1 MRRGRYV
8 EFNLVYDRGVFLL
21 PVPLPVPL
29 PLSLPLPLPLFLAL
43 SDAAASTRDLYLLS
57 VRGAVLVVLML
68 ARPLLCS
75 CLRSC
80 FVVLMLASWRTG
92 TIFGLKT
99 GGRIESILMSMPEG
113 ARWEYDHKVA
123 PGSPEVKCVC
133 VCACLCWCM
142 CVRAGGRGRGRRR
155 ARHGLPARPHA
166 GGTRE
171 EARDGG
177 GRLQAAAVCLGS
189 ASAVVCLG
197 SASCPLT
204 PAPCPTCSHVSQM
217 YTHTHTHTHTHTLH
231 IHVDVDVEGHQGTD
245 EGARQRQPW
254 C

>member
-80 FVVLMLASWRTG
+80 FVVLMLASCRAG

-123 PGSPEVKCVC
+123 PGSPEVKCVRACVGVC
-133 VCACLCWCM
+133 VCGRAEEDEGED
-142 CVRAGGRGRGRRR
+142 VRGMVCQPGPTQVARGRRR
-155 ARHGLPARPHA
+155 ETVGGDCKLPPCA
-166 GGTRE
+166 
-171 EARDGG
+171 
-177 GRLQAAAVCLGS
+177 LVL
-189 ASAVVCLG
+189 
-197 SASCPLT
+197 PLPWCALVLPLALSRQPLAP
-204 PAPCPTCSHVSQM
+204 PAPTYRKC
-217 YTHTHTHTHTHTLH
+217 THTHTHTHTHTLH

>member
-21 PVPLPVPL
+21 PVPLPVPLPLSL

-80 FVVLMLASWRTG
+80 FVVLMLASCRAG

-133 VCACLCWCM
+133 VLVLVYVC
-142 CVRAGGRGRGRRR
+142 AGGRKR
-155 ARHGLPARPHA
+155 
-166 GGTRE
+166 TRE
-171 EARDGG
+171 KTCAAWFASQAARRWHEGG
-177 GRLQAAAVCLGS
+177 GERRWGAI
-189 ASAVVCLG
+189 
-197 SASCPLT
+197 ASCRRVPWFCLCRGVPWFCLLPSHASPL
-204 PAPCPTCSHVSQM
+204 PHLLPRIANV
-217 YTHTHTHTHTHTLH
+217 HTHTHTHTHTLH